1 MARRLESTVVR
12 AWLAALIWAAFVW
25 VLGGDAFGSSS
36 TMGLLGPLLQRL
48 FPDYSA
54 DEIYLLHLQVR
65 KVAHFG
71 EYALLAVLSLRALRI
86 GTSWRWSA
94 CAATTLA
101 FVVALATADEARQGI
116 SAARTGSTWNVLLDV
131 SGASVALV
139 IVIALQLWLRR
150 PLFPRP
156 GSRSV

>member
-1 MARRLESTVVR
+1 
-12 AWLAALIWAAFVW
+12 
-25 VLGGDAFGSSS
+25 
-36 TMGLLGPLLQRL
+36 MGLLGPLLQRI

-65 KVAHFG
+65 RAAHFG

-86 GTSWRWSA
+86 GTPWPWST
-94 CAATTLA
+94 CAITTLA
-101 FVVALATADEARQGI
+101 FVAALATADETRQEI
-116 SAARTGSTWNVLLDV
+116 SPARTGSTWDVLLDV
-131 SGASVALV
+131 SGASVALA

-156 GSRSV
+156 RSRST